1 MHLSNRLK
9 KIASL
14 IDENDNF
21 IYDVGCDH
29 ALLDIY
35 LAQKYNHLKFLA
47 SDISSKCIDK
57 AKNNIKHF
65 NLTHRIDTSV
75 NNGLSGVRL
84 VSDSTIIISGMGA
97 HTIID
102 ILSNTDLTRC
112 KKIIIQSN
120 NDFSYLRRQM
130 VKRGFEIVDEIVVY
144 DKKFYIIIVFR
155 HGGAKYNNIC
165 YEFGPK
171 LLSNSKHN
179 QDYFKCLYEQNIDL
193 LKKVPI
199 FKWKK
204 RFEVKYKLKV
214 LKKVIH

>member
-1 MHLSNRLK
+1 MK

-14 IDENDNF
+14 IDEEDNF

-35 LAQKYNHLKFLA
+35 LAQKYSNLKFLA

-57 AKNNIKHF
+57 AKDNIKHF
-65 NLTHRIDTSV
+65 KLNHRINTLV
-75 NNGLSGVRL
+75 NDGLSGVRL
-84 VSDSTIIISGMGA
+84 KPNSTIVISGMGA

-102 ILSNTDLTRC
+102 ILSNINLTKC
-112 KKIIIQSN
+112 QKIVIQSN

-130 VKRGFEIVDEIVVY
+130 VEMGFKIANELVVY
-144 DKKFYIIIVFR
+144 DKKFYIIIVFKPGIVR
-155 HGGAKYNNIC
+155 YNNIC
-165 YEFGPK
+165 YEFGPE
-171 LLSNSKHN
+171 LLSNSTYN
-179 QDYFKCLYEQNIDL
+179 QSYFKWLYKQNVDL

-204 RFEVKYKLKV
+204 RWALKHKLKV
-214 LKKVIH
+214 LKKVILYE